1 MEDQYTSI
9 QWRADKFSLWW
20 SEEHCDQPITD
31 DLRKQPAEVKIS
43 MIWNEYSYLVGSI
56 FLIFT
61 LTRLSADV
69 EKCTHCKVN
78 EGFLFFFYLLSHT
91 R

>member
-56 FLIFT
+56 FWF
-61 LTRLSADV
+61 
-69 EKCTHCKVN
+69 
-78 EGFLFFFYLLSHT
+78 LLSHVSLLM
-91 R
+91 

>member
-69 EKCTHCKVN
+69 VWKMYPLQ
-78 EGFLFFFYLLSHT
+78 G
-91 R
+91 